1 MVCSKQTDSYP
12 CRKLVCSQISAAQ
25 SLLLTPGHHVGCC
38 FPLLSAMGWLTPSRC
53 GAVERW
59 SSWLGHWRACSLGVH
74 SWFWWC
80 WFLVSWHRGAKEGH
94 ASLYQQ
100 QHLQL
105 LASLHPDLLLLCVRS
120 CLRVSAVA
128 TLSLQG
134 MLYGNGLS
142 CLLVQATTSH
152 NLLNKP
158 IKSQT
163 GLEPAAWGSSRL
175 IQSSSSPSPFEVA
188 AAQEQMRLLRKA
200 GVLTKQQSFI
210 I

>member
-1 MVCSKQTDSYP
+1 MPPFISSNTLSK
-12 CRKLVCSQISAAQ
+12 
-25 SLLLTPGHHVGCC
+25 
-38 FPLLSAMGWLTPSRC
+38 
-53 GAVERW
+53 
-59 SSWLGHWRACSLGVH
+59 
-74 SWFWWC
+74 
-80 WFLVSWHRGAKEGH
+80 
-94 ASLYQQ
+94 
-100 QHLQL
+100 HLQL